1 MALPKEPRQKMI
13 NMMYLVLTALL
24 AMNVS
29 AEVLNAF
36 KTVDASIANS
46 NKVIDSKNALTY
58 NSFELKVKDEK
69 TREKAMKWK
78 PKADKVKELSS
89 KLVAYIETLKL
100 ELKKESGLE
109 IRDGHETFAE
119 SNLDASVR
127 LMDKR
132 GEGPKLY
139 KMLGDY
145 KKDVLSLLNPAEFAA
160 EPSVAEDL
168 KRAKAEYERSLPI
181 NLAVPKGQE
190 GKEYPN
196 TAEGWI
202 QSYFHM
208 TPTIASLTILSKFQN
223 DVKNAESQLVDYFHS
238 KVGEV
243 AIVYDKFQ
251 AIASANTSYAFPGD
265 EIQIMA
271 GVGAFSEAAKPTV
284 TIGGQ
289 NVPLGADGAALWKTT
304 ANGVGKK
311 VVDVVIEFAKPDG
324 TKERVSKKIEYEVA
338 APAGVAVSPTRM
350 NVLYI
355 GVENPLTITAGVGS
369 EKISATFTG
378 GEIRRDGGSNWIAVP
393 KTAGEHTINVI
404 VEGKATPVK
413 FRVKPLPDPAT
424 FVGAKRAGNMP
435 SADFKAM
442 GGVMARLLD
451 SDFDA
456 PFKVISYT
464 VGALGGKYPIYQM
477 ANNEGNRWTGA
488 AGKLIN
494 DATPGTTIFF
504 DQIKVQG
511 PDGRVRDLPMMTFNL
526 K

>member
-58 NSFELKVKDEK
+58 KSFEEKAKDPQTAEK
-69 TREKAMKWK
+69 TAKWK
-78 PKADKVKELSS
+78 PKADKVKDLSG
-89 KLVAYIETLKL
+89 KLVAYIENLKL

-139 KMLGDY
+139 NMLGDY
-145 KKDVLSLLNPAEFAA
+145 KKQVLALLDPAEFANEPNIA
-160 EPSVAEDL
+160 ENI
-168 KRAKAEYERSLPI
+168 KKAKADFDRSLPI
-181 NLAVPKGQE
+181 NQNVPKGQE

-196 TAEGWI
+196 NAEGWI

-265 EIQIMA
+265 EIQITA
-271 GVGAFSEAAKPTV
+271 GVGAFSEAARPTI

-338 APAGVAVSPTRM
+338 APAGVAVSPTKM

-355 GVENPLTITAGVGS
+355 GVPNPLTITAGVGS
-369 EKISATFTG
+369 EKINATFTG
-378 GEIRRDGGSNWIAVP
+378 GEIRREAGSNWIAIP
-393 KTAGEHTINVI
+393 KTQGEHNVNVI
-404 VEGKATPVK
+404 VEGKSTPVK
-413 FRVKPLPDPAT
+413 FRVKPLPDPGT
-424 FVGAKRAGNMP
+424 FVGPKRGGSMP
-435 SADFKAM
+435 TADFKAM
-442 GGVMARLLD
+442 GGVVAKLLD
-451 SDFDA
+451 SDFEA

-464 VGALGGKYPIYQM
+464 LGAQGGNYPTYQM
-477 ANNEGNRWTGA
+477 ANNEGNRWNGA
-488 AGKLIN
+488 AAKLVN
-494 DATPGTTIFF
+494 DAKPGTTIYF
-504 DQIKVQG
+504 DQIKVIG
-511 PDGRVRDLPMMTFNL
+511 PEGKVRDLPPMTFML